1 MESAEPLTSL
11 MSIKYE
17 ERMAA
22 VLKAVRKHKTDL
34 ASAVA
39 QLNEQNI
46 TTGSGKKWTQVAL
59 RAYLNSYGVKA

>member
-1 MESAEPLTSL
+1 MESAEPSTSP

-34 ASAVA
+34 ASSVA
-39 QLNEQNI
+39 ELNVQGI
-46 TTGSGKKWTQVAL
+46 TTGSGKKWTQIAL
-59 RAYLNSYGVKA
+59 KAYLNSYGVKA